1 MVNEMEEEFKQCPF
15 CSEDIKKNSMKCE
28 HCGDEFYN
36 ETDEVDEIYNAF
48 VKKSGD
54 EELEENKTHNS
65 FTKKSSTEELEE
77 NKTQICFFCAEEIKI
92 DAIVCKHC
100 GAEYEKTIKGIDHW
114 VRQGIPDYHQTT
126 WDKFWDLFW
135 DLIWIGVILLVFF
148 AIFS

>member
-1 MVNEMEEEFKQCPF
+1 MKKCPY
-15 CSEDIKKNSMKCE
+15 CSEEIQDEAIKCR
-28 HCGDEFYN
+28 HCGDEFDD
-36 ETDEVDEIYNAF
+36 EIEEVDE
-48 VKKSGD
+48 
-54 EELEENKTHNS
+54 THNS
-65 FTKKSSTEELEE
+65 FTKKSSAEELEE
-77 NKTQICFFCAEEIKI
+77 NKTQICYFCAEEIKI

>member
-100 GAEYEKTIKGIDHW
+100 GAEYEKTVKGIDHW
-114 VRQGIPDYHQTT
+114 VREGVSGYHKTK
-126 WDKFWDLFW
+126 WDVFWEFIFYAFILF
-135 DLIWIGVILLVFF
+135 VIFV
-148 AIFS
+148 IFN